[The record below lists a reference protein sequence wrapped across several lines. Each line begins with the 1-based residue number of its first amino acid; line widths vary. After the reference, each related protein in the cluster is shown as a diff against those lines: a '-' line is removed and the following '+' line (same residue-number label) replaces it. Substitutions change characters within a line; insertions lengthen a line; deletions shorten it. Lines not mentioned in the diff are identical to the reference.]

1 MPDAV
6 LVVRRASVWLR
17 RQSSG
22 AALLLI
28 CLTAV
33 LEGVY
38 IVRIL
43 SSRPT
48 VQPQTSG
55 RKAAEAVATSG
66 ARPAQPVELRQ
77 PPSVYG
83 GGLGAPA
90 APTTQKKKTGSGQGW
105 VAVSSPVDLDVFEG
119 NALLGTSRSPRLMLP
134 PGRHTLRLV
143 NEATGYD
150 RFHRVEITPGRGSS
164 VKIDLPMGLIHV
176 NALPW
181 AEVLIDGRSVGET
194 PIGNLSLAVGRH
206 EVIFRHPTL
215 GEKTLSAV
223 IKAGVL
229 TRLSADMR

>member
-1 MPDAV
+1 MPDAAAV
-6 LVVRRASVWLR
+6 ARRVHGWLK
-17 RQSSG
+17 RQLSG

-28 CLTAV
+28 TLTAV

-38 IVRIL
+38 ILQTL

-48 VQPQTSG
+48 AQPKIS
-55 RKAAEAVATSG
+55 RPRVAEALATSG
-66 ARPAQPVELRQ
+66 ARSAESAELRQ
-77 PPSVYG
+77 APPMYG
-83 GGLGAPA
+83 GGSGLVTASKS
-90 APTTQKKKTGSGQGW
+90 QKKTLSGQGW

-119 NALLGTSRSPRLMLP
+119 NALLGTTRGPRLMLP

-194 PIGNLSLAVGRH
+194 PIGNLSLSVGRH